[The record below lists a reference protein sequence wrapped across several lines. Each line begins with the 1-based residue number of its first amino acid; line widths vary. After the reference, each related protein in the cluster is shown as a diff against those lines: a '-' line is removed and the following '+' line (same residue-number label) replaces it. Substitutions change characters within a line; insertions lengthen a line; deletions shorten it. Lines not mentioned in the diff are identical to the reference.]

1 MQLRPGP
8 ARKNDAN
15 GIYLS
20 PNDPFAVDW
29 QPKGE
34 GVVHVS
40 APKDLVK
47 RSDRDAEPAAVSAGT
62 APGVSAAERADL
74 ERVRARV
81 SYLEGSLAQSER
93 IESAAQAFS
102 DTLEKRSS
110 EERARH
116 VSELDGLR
124 TLLDQKERE
133 LRTLAL
139 EMGKVQGRL
148 EAAEARLQLTGGAH
162 VPSSHGGSPSFQARD
177 AMGSAAAASGAD
189 RGRSAFPASMA
200 WTQTTVGMFL
210 VGVITV
216 GVVALVLIAL
226 AN

>member
-47 RSDRDAEPAAVSAGT
+47 RDERDAEVAAVRVGAGSGAT
-62 APGVSAAERADL
+62 AAERAEL

-81 SYLEGSLAQSER
+81 SYLEGALAQSER
-93 IESAAQAFS
+93 IESAAQSFS
-102 DTLEKRSS
+102 DTLEKRSA

-148 EAAEARLQLTGGAH
+148 EAAEARLQLTGGS
-162 VPSSHGGSPSFQARD
+162 PSSSAR
-177 AMGSAAAASGAD
+177 ATSAEFGARAVERQDPGAD
-189 RGRSAFPASMA
+189 RSRGAFPASMA

-226 AN
+226 AS

>member
-29 QPKGE
+29 QPKGQ

-47 RSDRDAEPAAVSAGT
+47 RSDRDADAPSAHVGAGSGAT
-62 APGVSAAERADL
+62 AAERAEL

-81 SYLEGSLAQSER
+81 SYLEGALAQSER
-93 IESAAQAFS
+93 IESAAQSFS
-102 DTLEKRSS
+102 DTLERRAS
-110 EERARH
+110 EERTRH

-148 EAAEARLQLTGGAH
+148 EAAEARLQLTGG
-162 VPSSHGGSPSFQARD
+162 SPSPSARAMSTDFGARAVD
-177 AMGSAAAASGAD
+177 AANDASD
-189 RGRSAFPASMA
+189 RGRGAFPASMA